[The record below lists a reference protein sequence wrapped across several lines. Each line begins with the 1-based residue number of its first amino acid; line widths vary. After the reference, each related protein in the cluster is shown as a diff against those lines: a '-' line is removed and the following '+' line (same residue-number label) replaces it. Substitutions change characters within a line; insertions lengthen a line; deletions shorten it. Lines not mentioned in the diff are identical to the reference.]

1 MHALIAKLR
10 RKYDYIVADTPPTLP
25 VTDSV
30 VLASSADATILIV
43 HCGSTEEEVAKRAL
57 AKLRRVHARVAGAVL
72 NGVTQKHEEY
82 YYTYYSYKAGPPAR
96 SRLRL
101 ALGSRLS
108 GLFQI

>member
-1 MHALIAKLR
+1 MHTLIVKLR

-25 VTDSV
+25 VTDSA
-30 VLASSADATILIV
+30 VLASSADATILV
-43 HCGSTEEEVAKRAL
+43 VRCGSTEEQVAKRAL
-57 AKLRRVHARVAGAVL
+57 ARLRRVHARVAGAVL

-82 YYTYYSYKAGPPAR
+82 YYTYYSYKGGAPAR

-101 ALGSRLS
+101 ALGSRLA